1 MSHPEI
7 LENKISEIVKLCNEK
22 IQRQFKH
29 ESTSGYYNDYD
40 DGRIV
45 GQAALARRILN
56 IINTLNKLVRR
67 WLKLDKNKPCNTYH
81 MMNLKTF

>member
-1 MSHPEI
+1 MNDPI
-7 LENKISEIVKLCNEK
+7 LETKIAEIVKLCNDK
-22 IQRQFKH
+22 IKQQFDH

-56 IINTLNKLVRR
+56 IINKLNTWQSFLY
-67 WLKLDKNKPCNTYH
+67 L
-81 MMNLKTF
+81 

>member
-1 MSHPEI
+1 MTREV
-7 LENKISEIVKLCNEK
+7 LESKIADIVKLCNEK
-22 IQRQFKH
+22 IQQQFKH

-56 IINTLNKLVRR
+56 IINKLS
-67 WLKLDKNKPCNTYH
+67 K
-81 MMNLKTF
+81 

>member
-1 MSHPEI
+1 MSQEI
-7 LENKISEIVKLCNEK
+7 LQTKIENIVRLCNDK
-22 IQRQFKH
+22 IQQQFKH

-56 IINTLNKLVRR
+56 IINKL
-67 WLKLDKNKPCNTYH
+67 KQ
-81 MMNLKTF
+81 

>member
-1 MSHPEI
+1 MTKEI
-7 LENKISEIVKLCNEK
+7 LESKIEDIVRLCNDK
-22 IQRQFKH
+22 IKKQFKH

-56 IINTLNKLVRR
+56 IINKLNR
-67 WLKLDKNKPCNTYH
+67 
-81 MMNLKTF
+81 

>member
-56 IINTLNKLVRR
+56 IINTLNK
-67 WLKLDKNKPCNTYH
+67 
-81 MMNLKTF
+81 

>member
-1 MSHPEI
+1 MTKEI
-7 LENKISEIVKLCNEK
+7 LESKIEDIVRLYNDK
-22 IQRQFKH
+22 IKQQFKH

-56 IINTLNKLVRR
+56 IINKLNR
-67 WLKLDKNKPCNTYH
+67 
-81 MMNLKTF
+81 

>member
-1 MSHPEI
+1 MTREV
-7 LENKISEIVKLCNEK
+7 LEHKIADIVKLCNDK
-22 IQRQFKH
+22 IKQQFKH

-56 IINTLNKLVRR
+56 IINKLNK
-67 WLKLDKNKPCNTYH
+67 
-81 MMNLKTF
+81 

>member
-1 MSHPEI
+1 MTREI
-7 LENKISEIVKLCNEK
+7 LESKIADIVKLCNEK
-22 IQRQFKH
+22 IQKQFKH

-56 IINTLNKLVRR
+56 IINKLNR
-67 WLKLDKNKPCNTYH
+67 
-81 MMNLKTF
+81 

>member
-1 MSHPEI
+1 MTKEI
-7 LENKISEIVKLCNEK
+7 LESKIEDIVRLCNDK
-22 IQRQFKH
+22 IKQQFKH

-56 IINTLNKLVRR
+56 IINKLNR
-67 WLKLDKNKPCNTYH
+67 
-81 MMNLKTF
+81 

>member
-1 MSHPEI
+1 MTREI
-7 LENKISEIVKLCNEK
+7 LESKIADIVKLCNEK
-22 IQRQFKH
+22 IQQQFKH

-56 IINTLNKLVRR
+56 IINKLNR
-67 WLKLDKNKPCNTYH
+67 
-81 MMNLKTF
+81 

>member
-45 GQAALARRILN
+45 GQAALSRRILN
-56 IINTLNKLVRR
+56 IINTLNK
-67 WLKLDKNKPCNTYH
+67 
-81 MMNLKTF
+81 

>member
-1 MSHPEI
+1 MSHSEI
-7 LENKISEIVKLCNEK
+7 LEKKISEIVKLCNEK
-22 IQRQFKH
+22 IQGQFQH

-56 IINTLNKLVRR
+56 IINTN
-67 WLKLDKNKPCNTYH
+67 N
-81 MMNLKTF
+81 

>member
-1 MSHPEI
+1 MLEVNLKMSNPI
-7 LENKISEIVKLCNEK
+7 LESKISEIVKLCNDK
-22 IQRQFKH
+22 IKKQFNH

-56 IINTLNKLVRR
+56 IINKS
-67 WLKLDKNKPCNTYH
+67 KK
-81 MMNLKTF
+81 

>member
-1 MSHPEI
+1 MTQEI
-7 LENKISEIVKLCNEK
+7 LQTKIEDIVRLCNEK
-22 IQRQFKH
+22 IQQQFKH

-56 IINTLNKLVRR
+56 IVNKLNR
-67 WLKLDKNKPCNTYH
+67 
-81 MMNLKTF
+81 

>member
-1 MSHPEI
+1 MNDPRLQSKVED
-7 LENKISEIVKLCNEK
+7 IVRLCNDK
-22 IQRQFKH
+22 IQKQFKH

-56 IINTLNKLVRR
+56 IINKANK
-67 WLKLDKNKPCNTYH
+67 
-81 MMNLKTF
+81 